1 MLMRLKVLLPVGHP
15 SIGPCVCTTGSTA
28 VSGGT
33 KYNYPAGHL
42 GLTSTIAPTL
52 TAL

>member
-1 MLMRLKVLLPVGHP
+1 MLMRLNHP
-15 SIGPCVCTTGSTA
+15 TIHGQHSTP